1 MKRHEKKTSR
11 GTAVMMLT
19 FIYLIFIVNL
29 STPSKMFSESENR
42 KLELLPSFAIRHLLS
57 GKFTA
62 NYEKYISDQF
72 MQRDVWIGIKSAA
85 DRMMGKKESN
95 GVYLGRDGYLLQKFS
110 PPPFR
115 EPGDKAEALNRL
127 AEAVPGIN
135 TYVMLV
141 PTALSVLS
149 DKLPDHVSG
158 NLELEE
164 REHVRQRLNKD
175 IRYVDVY
182 PVLHAKRSEPLFYR
196 TDHHWTTKGAFYAY
210 QELSRNMGFSPKEE
224 SRFTITRVTDS
235 FYGTLYSKSGFRHV
249 KPDSMELYLPK
260 FPDKYAVKFSDK
272 SHTTN
277 SLYER
282 DYLQRK
288 DKYALFMGGNHSLVA
303 IKTGIRDGRKL
314 LVIKD
319 SYANSLIP
327 FLTSHF
333 SEIYVVD
340 PRYYE
345 GDLRKLANAHK
356 IQDVLVLYNLHTF
369 FEDVS
374 FPKIAAFAK

>member
-1 MKRHEKKTSR
+1 
-11 GTAVMMLT
+11 MMLA

-29 STPSKMFSESENR
+29 ATPSKMFSESENR
-42 KLELLPSFAIRHLLS
+42 NLELVPSFAIRHLLS

-62 NYEKYISDQF
+62 NFEKYISDQF

-95 GVYLGRDGYLLQKFS
+95 GVYLGKDGYLLQKFS
-110 PPPFR
+110 PTPIR
-115 EPGDKAEALNRL
+115 KLEDKADALNRV
-127 AEAVPGIN
+127 AEAVPGIR

-141 PTALSVLS
+141 PTALSVLT
-149 DKLPDHVSG
+149 DKLPDNVSG

-164 REHVRQRLNKD
+164 REHVRQRLDKD

-182 PVLHAKRSEPLFYR
+182 PVLHAKRSEPIFYK

-210 QELSRNMGFSPKEE
+210 QELSRHMGFSPNEE
-224 SRFTITRVTDS
+224 SRFSITRVTDS
-235 FYGTLYSKSGFRHV
+235 FYGSLFSKSGFRHV
-249 KPDSMELYLPK
+249 KPDSMDLYLPK
-260 FPDKYAVKFSDK
+260 FPDKYAVKFPDK
-272 SHTTN
+272 SRTAN

-282 DYLQRK
+282 DYLRKK
-288 DKYALFMGGNHSLVA
+288 DKYALFMGGNHSLVT

-345 GDLRKLANAHK
+345 GNLRNLANAHK

-374 FPKIAAFAK
+374 FPKIVAFAK